1 MPYKLIFPES
11 YQRRAV
17 KFLRRHPELLEQYA
31 KAVRLLELNPH
42 HPSLR
47 LHGLSGKLAGLH
59 SVSINLSYRIT
70 LEFMIRDEAI
80 VLVNVGDHE
89 AVY

>member
-1 MPYKLIFPES
+1 MGFKLVFTAH
-11 YQRRAV
+11 YQKCAAR
-17 KFLRRHPELLEQYA
+17 FLKKNPNLEQQYLKTLKLLEM
-31 KAVRLLELNPH
+31 NPY

-47 LHGLSGKLAGLH
+47 LHGLSGKLQGLH

-70 LEFMIRDEAI
+70 LEFLIQDERI
-80 VLVNVGDHE
+80 VPVNVGSHD